1 MIFDT
6 NIRLPN
12 YESYE
17 YDSMLIGNFQP
28 NILHQPKIN
37 NIKSNAHYMFYL
49 VPNPN
54 SNSSNNES
62 GYILLVIQLAVVE
75 KVALKI
81 NCLHDILNAFD
92 VTLRNRIMRYEW

>member
-28 NILHQPKIN
+28 NILYQPKIN
-37 NIKSNAHYMFYL
+37 NIKSNAHYM
-49 VPNPN
+49 
-54 SNSSNNES
+54 
-62 GYILLVIQLAVVE
+62 
-75 KVALKI
+75 
-81 NCLHDILNAFD
+81 
-92 VTLRNRIMRYEW
+92 